1 MKQIAHI
8 LSACLLL
15 ACSADA
21 QTAAKDNIVQES
33 ITFSEPP
40 GRRDIYGVFEGR
52 TPAGISRQL
61 GGIRSGSDLLK
72 WQVIFYRDTL
82 TGQPTVYTLT
92 TELFDRR
99 PLKGA
104 WKVVRGMQGDPAAVV
119 YALTYGAPAKVL
131 YLLKGDENVLFILDE
146 SRGFLVGNR
155 DLSYTLNR
163 VHKVR
168 RQPPGN

>member
-40 GRRDIYGVFEGR
+40 GGRDIYGVFEGR
-52 TPAGISRQL
+52 TPCGISRQL
-61 GGIRSGSDLLK
+61 GDTQTSCDHLK
-72 WQVIFYRDTL
+72 WQIIFYRDTL

-92 TELFDRR
+92 TELFNRR
-99 PLKGA
+99 PLKGV
-104 WKVVRGMQGDPAAVV
+104 WKV
-119 YALTYGAPAKVL
+119 
-131 YLLKGDENVLFILDE
+131 
-146 SRGFLVGNR
+146 VGNR
-155 DLSYTLNR
+155 DLSYTLNG